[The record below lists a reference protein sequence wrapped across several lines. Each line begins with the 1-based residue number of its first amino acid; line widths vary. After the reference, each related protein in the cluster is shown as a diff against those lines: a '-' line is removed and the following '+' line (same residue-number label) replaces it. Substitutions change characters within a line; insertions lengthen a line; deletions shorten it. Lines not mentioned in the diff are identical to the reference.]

1 MDKSKGL
8 LSNLWRNDR
17 PRGAVQR
24 VRRDARAIRGVA
36 RIAFSVVGC
45 RLQDLRGNR
54 WVPEDRMAKSVRN
67 VRGFVDCQADAR
79 WDF

>member
-1 MDKSKGL
+1 
-8 LSNLWRNDR
+8 
-17 PRGAVQR
+17 

-54 WVPEDRMAKSVRN
+54 WVPEDRMAKSVRD
-67 VRGFVDCQADAR
+67 VRDLWTVRQMLDGISRCCH
-79 WDF
+79 